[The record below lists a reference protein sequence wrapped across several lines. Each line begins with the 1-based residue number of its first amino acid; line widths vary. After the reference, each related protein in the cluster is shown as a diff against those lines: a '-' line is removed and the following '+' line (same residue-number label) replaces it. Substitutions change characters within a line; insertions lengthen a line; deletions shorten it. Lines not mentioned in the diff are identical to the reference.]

1 MQTIRTLFWRSDFT
15 YFLVS
20 LFQIITVTKVC
31 EVKKLPV
38 KYKLQRSCN
47 ELLLWFKKRFKNTN
61 VKCRCPGLF
70 GMMTRHISIF

>member
-20 LFQIITVTKVC
+20 LFRIITVTKVC

-47 ELLLWFKKRFKNTN
+47 ELLLWFKKLATHSAVTMANADTN
-61 VKCRCPGLF
+61 YIKSA
-70 GMMTRHISIF
+70 H